1 MVELAHFYPSSG
13 TDKKVEIGVD
23 DQVTSDLTLER
34 YLESI
39 TDVYQNNLG
48 GINVLESGTNFTVA
62 GMPAYKIV
70 FKSNDA
76 TTQIMETGLK
86 VGDKV
91 YYITYVAKP
100 ESYPS
105 YLPQVQNIANSLRI
119 S

>member
-1 MVELAHFYPSSG
+1 MFWN
-13 TDKKVEIGVD
+13 
-23 DQVTSDLTLER
+23 QVL
-34 YLESI
+34 
-39 TDVYQNNLG
+39 
-48 GINVLESGTNFTVA
+48 NFTVA

-105 YLPQVQNIANSLRI
+105 YLPHVQNIANSLRI